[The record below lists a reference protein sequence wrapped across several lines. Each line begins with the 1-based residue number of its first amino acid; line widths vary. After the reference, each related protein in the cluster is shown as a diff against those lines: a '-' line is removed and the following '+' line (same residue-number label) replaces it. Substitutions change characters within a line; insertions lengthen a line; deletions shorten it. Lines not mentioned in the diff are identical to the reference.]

1 VDEEHGS
8 EQVATVRVGR
18 FLTRAEADV
27 ARSMLEASGLEAVVL
42 GDDGGGVHPA
52 ATYGHG
58 GMALGIHPDDV
69 EEARELLADVD
80 APLDRSDLRSPNWR
94 SRVGLVVAVLLVLL
108 LAYQTTETFRIA
120 LTL

>member
-1 VDEEHGS
+1 VDDEHGS

-80 APLDRSDLRSPNWR
+80 APLERSDLRSPTWR

-108 LAYQTTETFRIA
+108 LAYQATETLRFAIQP
-120 LTL
+120 

>member
-1 VDEEHGS
+1 MDDHQHGERVS
-8 EQVATVRVGR
+8 SVRVGR

-58 GMALGIHPDDV
+58 GMALGVHPDDV
-69 EEARELLADVD
+69 DEARELLADVD
-80 APLDRSDLRSPNWR
+80 APLDRRELGGPTWR
-94 SRVGLVVAVLLVLL
+94 SRTGLVVALLLVLL
-108 LAYQTTETFRIA
+108 LAYQATDTLRFG
-120 LTL
+120 LTS

>member
-1 VDEEHGS
+1 VDDHRGGDR
-8 EQVATVRVGR
+8 VASVRVGR

-58 GMALGIHPDDV
+58 GMALGVHPDDV
-69 EEARELLADVD
+69 DEARELLADVA
-80 APLDRSDLRSPNWR
+80 APLDRSELGAPTWR
-94 SRVGLVVAVLLVLL
+94 SRTGLVVALLLVLL
-108 LAYQTTETFRIA
+108 LAYQATETLRFG
-120 LTL
+120 LTP